1 MKHITSILI
10 LLVFALPQLCK
21 AQEVQKYLPK
31 IQNYTKGELELKSTS
46 FGENN
51 PITIGKVTADGTIHF
66 NWPSLDLNDMT
77 EHNFHTTTTK
87 DFTKAKYCRDSIA
100 TMINEDVILVENK
113 YVYLFKYG
121 QLVGCIIPSTQEG
134 QEHRE
139 DQLGSTLDWIFSDDE
154 TSAQANC
161 TEKKE
166 WEDLYSFDE
175 TTAYD
180 LTFKKGWNMI
190 SKTLSAVEEYENE
203 TGTTSSL
210 PKTKIA
216 QSLDQIPTDI
226 HWHVK
231 YWANDEL
238 LEIEQQLLAKVPIT
252 KEDYDKWA
260 PNSLGNLN
268 RTNYEV
274 GKELERMPNTN
285 NINLLFENGTKKID
299 LTIVDCVG
307 NKNAASMFTLMQD
320 MASRDW
326 KDKKETGYQS
336 ASTMDN
342 IRVLTDYNKSD
353 SKTLLTYNA
362 KHRFSIIAEAS
373 DIEPEELW
381 AYLKDLDLETLV
393 KE

>member
-1 MKHITSILI
+1 M
-10 LLVFALPQLCK
+10 
-21 AQEVQKYLPK
+21 
-31 IQNYTKGELELKSTS
+31 
-46 FGENN
+46 
-51 PITIGKVTADGTIHF
+51 
-66 NWPSLDLNDMT
+66 
-77 EHNFHTTTTK
+77 
-87 DFTKAKYCRDSIA
+87 
-100 TMINEDVILVENK
+100 
-113 YVYLFKYG
+113 
-121 QLVGCIIPSTQEG
+121 
-134 QEHRE
+134 
-139 DQLGSTLDWIFSDDE
+139 
-154 TSAQANC
+154 
-161 TEKKE
+161 
-166 WEDLYSFDE
+166 
-175 TTAYD
+175 
-180 LTFKKGWNMI
+180 
-190 SKTLSAVEEYENE
+190 
-203 TGTTSSL
+203 
-210 PKTKIA
+210 
-216 QSLDQIPTDI
+216 
-226 HWHVK
+226 
-231 YWANDEL
+231 
-238 LEIEQQLLAKVPIT
+238 
-252 KEDYDKWA
+252 
-260 PNSLGNLN
+260 GNLN